1 MKSQFRMYDFVPPLF
16 FSSGGGVQLT
26 ANAQVVLQRGS
37 EYHWNCGLGYFS
49 SDEDLWLDLHATDA
63 CETWLVYV
71 NCWPVCPNSEW
82 LVVSWDIGQLY
93 PPNKSVWSLSSQRGC
108 KLAIDI
114 FSFQSIQHYRL
125 DSLWGAYPHI
135 STQPKIHRS
144 QTQLA
149 AKPFLFFSKWQ
160 DWCCGDLGDGAFGSR
175 DLR

>member
-1 MKSQFRMYDFVPPLF
+1 MKSQFRMYDIVF
-16 FSSGGGVQLT
+16 FFGGVQLT

-114 FSFQSIQHYRL
+114 FSFQSIQHLSARF
-125 DSLWGAYPHI
+125 SLGSI
-135 STQPKIHRS
+135 STYINPTKDSSFANTTCRK
-144 QTQLA
+144 TL
-149 AKPFLFFSKWQ
+149 PVFFQVTGLVLWWPWR
-160 DWCCGDLGDGAFGSR
+160 WCIW
-175 DLR
+175 